1 MIELDIWFTQFGVR
15 TQKLCKS
22 QVSDSCCA
30 KAAASP
36 TPLPSTSFLATRP
49 LGTPNVPLC
58 TGYTRKYKRYV
69 WKDFTMDRIATTRSK
84 LNQIQGNQV
93 ADLWWPSTTQWKL
106 IGCIWWKFQ
115 VTGLATPHVGP
126 KQPTTD
132 FRRQS
137 GTFTRRSVPDGANRR
152 LTSLGEAG
160 RPHMSTSETH
170 LCVKLTQPPILC
182 TLEALGIYQPLASY
196 K

>member
-30 KAAASP
+30 KAAANP

-69 WKDFTMDRIATTRSK
+69 WKAFTMDRTATTRSK
-84 LNQIQGNQV
+84 TQSNSGKPSGWFVMTIHYTMEVDWMYLVEIPSN
-93 ADLWWPSTTQWKL
+93 WPSNSARWTQ
-106 IGCIWWKFQ
+106 
-115 VTGLATPHVGP
+115 ATDNRLQEAIRNVHQEVGARWC
-126 KQPTTD
+126 QP
-132 FRRQS
+132 
-137 GTFTRRSVPDGANRR
+137 
-152 LTSLGEAG
+152 
-160 RPHMSTSETH
+160 
-170 LCVKLTQPPILC
+170 
-182 TLEALGIYQPLASY
+182 
-196 K
+196 

>member
-30 KAAASP
+30 KAAANP

-69 WKDFTMDRIATTRSK
+69 WKAFTMDRTATTRSK

-106 IGCIWWKFQ
+106 IGCIWRKFQ

-137 GTFTRRSVPDGANRR
+137 GTFTRRSVPDGANQPRR
-152 LTSLGEAG
+152 GWPAPHVNVWDPSLCEVNSTTNIVYTWSSGHLPTS
-160 RPHMSTSETH
+160 S
-170 LCVKLTQPPILC
+170 
-182 TLEALGIYQPLASY
+182 
-196 K
+196 

>member
-30 KAAASP
+30 KAVASP

-69 WKDFTMDRIATTRSK
+69 WKAFTMDRTATTRNK
-84 LNQIQGNQV
+84 LNKIQRNQV
-93 ADLWWPSTTQWKL
+93 WLICDDHPLHNESLLDGFGGNSRLACLTQDGQPSNSTRWTQATINRLQEEIRSIHEKVGAKRRKSQAGQPGRGRPAPLCSVSSLALAWKLSTT
-106 IGCIWWKFQ
+106 
-115 VTGLATPHVGP
+115 AT
-126 KQPTTD
+126 T
-132 FRRQS
+132 
-137 GTFTRRSVPDGANRR
+137 AYN
-152 LTSLGEAG
+152 
-160 RPHMSTSETH
+160 
-170 LCVKLTQPPILC
+170 
-182 TLEALGIYQPLASY
+182 
-196 K
+196 